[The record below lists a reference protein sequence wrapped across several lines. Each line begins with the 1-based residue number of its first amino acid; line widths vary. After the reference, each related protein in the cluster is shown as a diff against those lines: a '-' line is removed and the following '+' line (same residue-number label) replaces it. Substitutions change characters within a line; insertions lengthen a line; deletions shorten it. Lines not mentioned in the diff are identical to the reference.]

1 MAYIKSINFLEL
13 IFYSVFI
20 VWMDEKILNFTYRKY
35 EFHQRI
41 SLHSETLRLPPQR
54 NDLQLLQKPRVP
66 SSLMPF
72 LRQGSLRRT
81 QTRKYLRS
89 IRKVTLFLISIHK
102 VVSDLSLTL
111 ENNIKDLTVFEE

>member
-1 MAYIKSINFLEL
+1 MC
-13 IFYSVFI
+13 
-20 VWMDEKILNFTYRKY
+20 
-35 EFHQRI
+35 
-41 SLHSETLRLPPQR
+41 LPPQI

-89 IRKVTLFLISIHK
+89 IRKVKFAISSINK
-102 VVSDLSLTL
+102 VVCDLTTIL
-111 ENNIKDLTVFEE
+111 EGNLKDLYGYEEEIKEHMDKRKCDETEVRRKMK